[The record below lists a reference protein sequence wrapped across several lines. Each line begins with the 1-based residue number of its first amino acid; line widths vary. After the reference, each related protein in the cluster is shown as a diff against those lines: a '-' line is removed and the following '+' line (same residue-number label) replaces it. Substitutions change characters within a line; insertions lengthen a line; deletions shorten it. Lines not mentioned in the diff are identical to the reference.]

1 MTQCYTNL
9 PKYNIGEQNL
19 AKQLTSLNE
28 PKLHLWFGLD
38 FIPGVRDIDILLWHE
53 DIGVFVIEV
62 KAVPLKA
69 IDFFGWESYKIRE
82 REVDDSPCRQAD
94 RALNSLRNYL
104 RPQMPNRKLPFLA
117 GTTCWPLISR
127 EEWNRTWNDER
138 VMGEFSERMLFK
150 EDIESGLDTLLD
162 RLRHIWSNPPV
173 KEPPKYQYFHKEDQL
188 DKFKECL
195 SVQAS
200 KKAASSDI
208 EKLKILE
215 KMLSKKIRDEVHPGS
230 GKRILYRGYP
240 GTGKTFRLLRIGT
253 YHAFEGAK
261 KVLFVCFN
269 KVLASDIRRV
279 FSYSEKLTESKGSI
293 FVQDVFAIARG
304 YADGQWAEDHDAWGE
319 LVLEKMKT
327 IANRLPKYETVL
339 IDEAQDMKDWALEM
353 IELLSAPNAT
363 VCVAAGSGQELYGQ
377 SAQWLKKFKQNSI
390 RKGLRRNFRN
400 VAPIAKF
407 AHVFYEAA
415 IDSNKIEEPLSKLD
429 KKPDSKTVENLLFDR
444 PDGQPPSLLKINE
457 SYSDDLGFSFYIE
470 ILSDEYKRIIK
481 NQIEL
486 LDKTRSD
493 FPLDFLVLVP
503 DSNGIERTCALKAIE
518 GLKIDFIDYTNDD
531 YRRDIAQPS
540 MVRVCTFHSA
550 RGIEGRRVIIFGI
563 ERLESL
569 CPKINISLNNL
580 GYITFSR
587 SAFECVICVK
597 TKTNS
602 KVNTFIENVLKVMHK
617 V

>member
-1 MTQCYTNL
+1 MTQCYTKL
-9 PKYNIGEQNL
+9 PKYIGEQNL
-19 AKQLTSLNE
+19 AKQLTSFND

-53 DIGVFVIEV
+53 EIGVFVIEV
-62 KAVPLKA
+62 KAVHLKD
-69 IDFFGWESYKIRE
+69 IEFFGWESYKIRE

-104 RPQMPNRKLPFLA
+104 RPQMPNRKLPFLV

-127 EEWNRTWNDER
+127 EEWNCSWNDER
-138 VMGEFSERMLFK
+138 VMGEFSDRMLFK
-150 EDIESGLDTLLD
+150 EDIESSLDILLD

-173 KEPPKYQYFHKEDQL
+173 KEPPKYQHFHKEYQL
-188 DKFKECL
+188 DKFKDSL
-195 SVQAS
+195 SAQAS
-200 KKAASSDI
+200 KKAAPSDI
-208 EKLKILE
+208 EKLEILE
-215 KMLSKKIRDEVHPGS
+215 KRLSKKLRDEVHPGS

-253 YHAFEGAK
+253 YHAFEGGK

-269 KVLASDIRRV
+269 KVLVSDMVRV
-279 FSYSEKLTESKGSI
+279 FSYSEKLTKSEGSI
-293 FVQDVFAIARG
+293 RVQDIFAIARG
-304 YADGQWAEDHDAWGE
+304 YADGQWAEDHDKWGE
-319 LVLEKMKT
+319 LVLQKMKKV
-327 IANRLPKYETVL
+327 ANRLPKYETVL

-363 VCVAAGSGQELYGQ
+363 VCVAVGSGQELYGQ

-407 AHVFYEAA
+407 AHVFYKAA
-415 IDSNKIEEPLSKLD
+415 IDSNKIAAPLSEFD
-429 KKPDSKTVENLLFDR
+429 KKTESKTVETLLFER
-444 PDGQPPSLLKINE
+444 PDGQAPSLLKINE
-457 SYSDDLGFSFYIE
+457 SYSDDFSFSFYIE
-470 ILSDEYKRIIK
+470 ILSDEYKRTIK

-486 LDKTRSD
+486 LDKSRGD
-493 FPLDFLVLVP
+493 CPLDFLVLVP
-503 DSNGIERTCALKAIE
+503 DTNGIERTCALKALE

-531 YRRDIAQPS
+531 YRRDIAQPN
-540 MVRVCTFHSA
+540 MVRLCTFHSA

-563 ERLESL
+563 EQLESL
-569 CPKINISLNNL
+569 CQKINITLNNL

-587 SAFECVICVK
+587 SAFECVICVRIK
-597 TKTNS
+597 TKSN
-602 KVNTFIENVLKVMHK
+602 VNTFIENILKAMHK